1 MKRFLLFA
9 AVFAVSAPG
18 VAMAQGISLTPDAI
32 IAARQGGMALSGGA
46 SEAMKAAV
54 QSGADVKPFAAGAAA
69 LAKWGSAFP
78 ALFAVGTQSGH
89 DTKAKPEVWSDRAG
103 FEKAAATLVSA
114 AEKLAEVANAD
125 DKAGFATAYAALGQA
140 CSGCHRRYQNR

>member
-18 VAMAQGISLTPDAI
+18 VAMAQGISLAPDAI

-114 AEKLAEVANAD
+114 AEKLAEVAKAD

-140 CSGCHRRYQNR
+140 CGGCHRTYRNR